1 MVVLVVIIGVQ
12 MVPVEWWED
21 VVVMDWPMIEVTVV
35 ADNGAVVMDV
45 VVVVIK
51 VVVMGVMVEVVEGME
66 TTKHQQWTAPDQ
78 KQGSLDG
85 AGVAPEPA
93 VLTATV

>member
-1 MVVLVVIIGVQ
+1 MVHWLLVLMVVLVVIVGVQ

-51 VVVMGVMVEVVEGME
+51 VVVMGVMVEVVEG
-66 TTKHQQWTAPDQ
+66 K
-78 KQGSLDG
+78 
-85 AGVAPEPA
+85 V
-93 VLTATV
+93 

>member
-51 VVVMGVMVEVVEGME
+51 VVVMGVMVEVVEG
-66 TTKHQQWTAPDQ
+66 K
-78 KQGSLDG
+78 
-85 AGVAPEPA
+85 V
-93 VLTATV
+93 

>member
-1 MVVLVVIIGVQ
+1 MVHWLLVLMVVLVVIIGVQ

-51 VVVMGVMVEVVEGME
+51 VVVMGVMVEVVEG
-66 TTKHQQWTAPDQ
+66 K
-78 KQGSLDG
+78 
-85 AGVAPEPA
+85 V
-93 VLTATV
+93 

>member
-1 MVVLVVIIGVQ
+1 MMVLVVIIGVQ

-51 VVVMGVMVEVVEGME
+51 VVVMGVMVEVVEGM
-66 TTKHQQWTAPDQ
+66 
-78 KQGSLDG
+78 
-85 AGVAPEPA
+85 V
-93 VLTATV
+93 

>member
-1 MVVLVVIIGVQ
+1 MVHWLLVLMVVLVVIIGVQ

-51 VVVMGVMVEVVEGME
+51 VVVMGVMVEVVEGM
-66 TTKHQQWTAPDQ
+66 
-78 KQGSLDG
+78 
-85 AGVAPEPA
+85 V
-93 VLTATV
+93 

>member
-1 MVVLVVIIGVQ
+1 MVHWLLVLMVVLVVIIGVQ

-51 VVVMGVMVEVVEGME
+51 VVVMGVMVEVMEG
-66 TTKHQQWTAPDQ
+66 K
-78 KQGSLDG
+78 
-85 AGVAPEPA
+85 V
-93 VLTATV
+93 

>member
-1 MVVLVVIIGVQ
+1 MVHWLLVLVVVLVVIIGVQ

-51 VVVMGVMVEVVEGME
+51 VVVMGVMVEVVEGM
-66 TTKHQQWTAPDQ
+66 
-78 KQGSLDG
+78 
-85 AGVAPEPA
+85 V
-93 VLTATV
+93 

>member
-51 VVVMGVMVEVVEGME
+51 VVVMGVMVEVVEGM
-66 TTKHQQWTAPDQ
+66 
-78 KQGSLDG
+78 
-85 AGVAPEPA
+85 V
-93 VLTATV
+93 

>member
-1 MVVLVVIIGVQ
+1 MVHWLLVLMVVLVVIIGVQ

-51 VVVMGVMVEVVEGME
+51 VVVMWVMVEVVEGM
-66 TTKHQQWTAPDQ
+66 
-78 KQGSLDG
+78 
-85 AGVAPEPA
+85 V
-93 VLTATV
+93 

>member
-1 MVVLVVIIGVQ
+1 MMVLVVIIGVQ

-51 VVVMGVMVEVVEGME
+51 VVVMWVMVEVVEGM
-66 TTKHQQWTAPDQ
+66 
-78 KQGSLDG
+78 
-85 AGVAPEPA
+85 V
-93 VLTATV
+93 

>member
-1 MVVLVVIIGVQ
+1 MMVLVVIIGVQ

-51 VVVMGVMVEVVEGME
+51 VVVMGIMVEVVEG
-66 TTKHQQWTAPDQ
+66 K
-78 KQGSLDG
+78 
-85 AGVAPEPA
+85 V
-93 VLTATV
+93 

>member
-1 MVVLVVIIGVQ
+1 MMVLVVIIGVQ

-45 VVVVIK
+45 VVVVIE
-51 VVVMGVMVEVVEGME
+51 VVVMGVMVEVVEG
-66 TTKHQQWTAPDQ
+66 K
-78 KQGSLDG
+78 
-85 AGVAPEPA
+85 V
-93 VLTATV
+93 

>member
-1 MVVLVVIIGVQ
+1 MVIIGVQ

-35 ADNGAVVMDV
+35 ADDSPVVMDV

-51 VVVMGVMVEVVEGME
+51 VVVMGVMVEVVEGM
-66 TTKHQQWTAPDQ
+66 
-78 KQGSLDG
+78 
-85 AGVAPEPA
+85 V
-93 VLTATV
+93 